1 MTASLGVFLELL
13 PLVDPLTA
21 FLVAWWTV
29 VGAMIGSF
37 VNVVVWRLPRGES
50 LSRRGSHCPF
60 CDRPIRFYDNIPV
73 LSYFVL
79 GGRCRDCQAPISPRY
94 PIVEALFALL
104 FLIVAL
110 VEVAG
115 ELANLPLP
123 DSWNYRPTLA
133 VISATQTLHLILLST
148 LLTALLIERDD
159 WPVPWKLFTP
169 ALLVAVSIHLVFP
182 DVPPDGRLPF
192 SVSALTPRVRTAML
206 LGWDAVVAFALI
218 LPARR
223 WASRWFPLSWSACVL
238 ALHFTCHWQLAA
250 WVTAAGAVSLAIGHW
265 QRLLRPGRLF
275 GLLFWWGLAGILGWR
290 LWSEAFGWTSPAA
303 PTWSWLGA
311 VALMALGAVALRPLR
326 PATRT
331 PRRLPLETRAL
342 PAKGELMT
350 DHDRMRDA
358 ILQSPTYR
366 LPELDTEF
374 LQRPEL
380 RPVRVQ
386 LELLKPEIILEEER
400 IHSTVVVF
408 GGTQIVEREEAQSRL
423 EAARAALAQAPD
435 DPARQ
440 RAVLRAERILAKS
453 HFYDEARQFAKI
465 VSEACQCNG
474 QCEFVI
480 VTGGGPGIMEAANR
494 GAFDVGSKSIGLNIT
509 LPEEQLPNPYISP
522 ELCFQFHYFA
532 MRKMHFLLRARALVV
547 FPGGFGTFDELF
559 DALTLRQT
567 NRMQDIPIILYG
579 TQYWHSVI
587 DFQKL
592 ADEGVIRD
600 EHLDLIRFADTPH
613 EAWEIIARYHNVDPE
628 TGSPCHATDACPP
641 PQGPTP

>member
-1 MTASLGVFLELL
+1 M
-13 PLVDPLTA
+13 
-21 FLVAWWTV
+21 
-29 VGAMIGSF
+29 
-37 VNVVVWRLPRGES
+37 N
-50 LSRRGSHCPF
+50 
-60 CDRPIRFYDNIPV
+60 
-73 LSYFVL
+73 
-79 GGRCRDCQAPISPRY
+79 
-94 PIVEALFALL
+94 
-104 FLIVAL
+104 
-110 VEVAG
+110 
-115 ELANLPLP
+115 
-123 DSWNYRPTLA
+123 
-133 VISATQTLHLILLST
+133 
-148 LLTALLIERDD
+148 
-159 WPVPWKLFTP
+159 
-169 ALLVAVSIHLVFP
+169 
-182 DVPPDGRLPF
+182 
-192 SVSALTPRVRTAML
+192 
-206 LGWDAVVAFALI
+206 
-218 LPARR
+218 
-223 WASRWFPLSWSACVL
+223 
-238 ALHFTCHWQLAA
+238 
-250 WVTAAGAVSLAIGHW
+250 
-265 QRLLRPGRLF
+265 
-275 GLLFWWGLAGILGWR
+275 
-290 LWSEAFGWTSPAA
+290 
-303 PTWSWLGA
+303 
-311 VALMALGAVALRPLR
+311 
-326 PATRT
+326 
-331 PRRLPLETRAL
+331 
-342 PAKGELMT
+342 
-350 DHDRMRDA
+350 DHARMRDA

-435 DPARQ
+435 DPSRQ

-579 TQYWHSVI
+579 TQYWNSVI

-628 TGSPCHATDACPP
+628 TGSPCHATDTCPP